1 MGFHA
6 SDHVAPS
13 SAGRIDRVGLAA
25 CRAVHC
31 AARRA
36 VHSAAR
42 RAVRRDVAARRAVRR
57 DVAVRLVRR
66 WGGHLRLV
74 LYSSSEDDQPE
85 DSDASAAAPPPLSTV
100 VIDGT
105 TSVQWNI
112 SDPRG
117 GGSIHAKTTNYAKG
131 YTVVVVYTGQLMNT
145 MSSVID

>member
-36 VHSAAR
+36 VHS
-42 RAVRRDVAARRAVRR
+42 AARRAVRR